1 VAWPAA
7 DSGIRESDVK
17 VKLMKTL
24 VKAGRPTG
32 FDTERALDVAM
43 RLFWERGY
51 EGTSIADLSQTM
63 GIHPSSIYAAFGDKQ
78 ALFALAARR
87 YAEVPA
93 QYMTRALEQPT
104 FRGFVRAAF
113 ENTVEFLS
121 AKDHPSSC
129 FTLTGAIAC
138 GVDTEPAKVVM
149 RQMRLQNEAAIRARL
164 LKARKAGEFP
174 GEENVDDYTRYL
186 SSLLG
191 GLAIQ
196 AANGSTR
203 AELRRTAEV
212 ALRHL
217 GIER

>member
-1 VAWPAA
+1 
-7 DSGIRESDVK
+7 
-17 VKLMKTL
+17 MKTS

-32 FDTERALDVAM
+32 FDTNRALDLAM

-51 EGTSIADLSQTM
+51 EGTSMADLSQKM

-78 ALFALAARR
+78 ALFALAAQR
-87 YAEVPA
+87 YADVPA
-93 QYMTRALEQPT
+93 QYMVRALEQPT
-104 FRGFVRAAF
+104 FRDFILAAF
-113 ENTVEFLS
+113 DNTVEFLA

-138 GVDTEPAKVVM
+138 GVDTEAAKALM
-149 RQMRLQNEAAIRARL
+149 REMRLKNEAAIKARL
-164 LKARKAGEFP
+164 LRARKAGEFP
-174 GEENVDDYTRYL
+174 KDENVDDYTRYL
-186 SSLLG
+186 SSLLS

-196 AANGSTR
+196 AANGSTK
-203 AELRRTAEV
+203 AELKRTADV